1 MRRQRALS
9 GAIAKYSPVIKY
21 GNIDVDHDV
30 KVAQNFGRKHDL
42 NAFVGKV
49 RTGGDWD
56 FKDSQT
62 FAHFGNRP
70 LLQEFGNFFF
80 GIVAHAYGFTA
91 GESIAGAG
99 IYQTFRQGHNPG
111 YRLSGDTNFAVS
123 ALMMA
128 SPIPINAILFDRSDT
143 VAEFEANLGLRFG
156 DNPDDTPVI
165 IAGYN
170 YYGAQY
176 GH

>member
-1 MRRQRALS
+1 MRGAL
-9 GAIAKYSPVIKY
+9 AKYSSVVNY

-30 KVAQNFGRKHDL
+30 KVAQNFGRRHDL
-42 NAFVGKV
+42 DAFVGKV

-80 GIVAHAYGFTA
+80 GVVAHAYGFTA

-111 YRLSGDTNFAVS
+111 YRLSGNLNFGVS
-123 ALMMA
+123 ALMMT
-128 SPIPINAILFDRSDT
+128 SPLNLALFDRSDT
-143 VAEFEANLGLRFG
+143 VAEFEAGLGLRFG

-170 YYGAQY
+170 YYGAHY